1 MCVDL
6 TVSANKPIPTP
17 YSSEQV
23 LLQALTAEQIMAVA
37 EWLGIE
43 TSLRTQEGYS
53 QQVKEALDSMAN
65 RLRDLAP
72 QSQQPSLTG
81 RPGPKGYVVSYLE
94 FL

>member
-6 TVSANKPIPTP
+6 TVSANKQIPTS

-23 LLQALTAEQIMAVA
+23 LLQALTTEQIMAVA

-43 TSLRTQEGYS
+43 TNLRIQEGSS

-65 RLRDLAP
+65 RLRELAS
-72 QSQQPSLTG
+72 QSQQPSL
-81 RPGPKGYVVSYLE
+81 RDKPRANGYVVSYLE